1 MRGFM
6 IGALLASMLT
16 TPVPPRAAATP
27 APTRTSVFFQVHNTN
42 RSALAC
48 NSDGR
53 AYEIRGDLVTPH
65 GPVPARVTLALHE
78 FSFGRFFWSFTDAP
92 SYDFAARMA
101 QAGHAWVVIDRLGY
115 DASGHPAGNA
125 TCLGAQA
132 DVTAQIV
139 RALRT
144 GTYRTNR
151 ATAPRFKEVLLA
163 GHSVGGGIAELTAHS
178 FADLNLA
185 GLILFA
191 WADQSYSS
199 RTIRQS
205 LDQGADCARGGEP
218 AEAGGP
224 VGYAFFG
231 RTERDFQANMFFD
244 GDWSVIQA
252 ATRKR
257 NRDPCGD
264 NATLA
269 RLAVVN
275 RLGVARLR
283 FPVLLV
289 FGDEDPA
296 FQEGA
301 AEQQAGL
308 FSASTAVTVHHVPR
322 AAHALTLERAAPVT
336 HAHVLGWLRSLQ
348 PRTTAS

>member
-1 MRGFM
+1 MRSFM

-16 TPVPPRAAATP
+16 GPTPPTATAAQ
-27 APTRTSVFFQVHNTN
+27 APTRTSVVFQVRNTN

-48 NSDGR
+48 SSDGR
-53 AYEIRGDLVTPH
+53 TYEIRGDLVAPP
-65 GPVPARVTLALHE
+65 GPLPARVTLALHE
-78 FSFGRFFWSFTDAP
+78 FSFGRFFWSFTDA
-92 SYDFAARMA
+92 SAYDFAARMA

-115 DASGHPAGNA
+115 DTSGHPAGNS

-139 RALRT
+139 RALHT
-144 GTYRTNR
+144 GTYRVNR

-163 GHSVGGGIAELTAHS
+163 GHSVGGGIAELAAHS
-178 FADLNLA
+178 FADLDLA

-224 VGYAFFG
+224 SGYAYFG
-231 RTERDFQANMFFD
+231 RTESDFQTNMFFD
-244 GDWSVIQA
+244 ADWSVIQT

-275 RLGVARLR
+275 RLGIAKLR

-289 FGDEDPA
+289 FGDEDPV

-336 HAHVLGWLRSLQ
+336 HAHVLGWLRGLQ